1 MAAGASPIASLLL
14 PMLMSKIGGG
24 GGAPGGPPGSPS
36 PGGALA
42 GMAGGGGG
50 APSSSPGS
58 PGANPE
64 AIGAAVSQEYSA
76 LQNVDPGKIVADL
89 QRYKQAVSALFPI
102 AVNRVADAAKG
113 ISQAV
118 TGLNAAI
125 KAFEKAQETLQQT
138 RPLGLASAQQQPTT
152 GSSPFGPQPSP
163 TGMMP

>member
-1 MAAGASPIASLLL
+1 MSAGASPLSALLL

-24 GGAPGGPPGSPS
+24 GGAAPGAPSGGGPP
-36 PGGALA
+36 
-42 GMAGGGGG
+42 
-50 APSSSPGS
+50 SSAPGS
-58 PGANPE
+58 PGINPE
-64 AIGAAVSQEYSA
+64 AIGAAVGQEYSQ

-89 QRYKQAVSALFPI
+89 QRFKEAISALFPV

-125 KAFEKAQETLQQT
+125 KAFEKAQETLQQV
-138 RPLGLASAQQQPTT
+138 RPLGLQSAQQQPTT
-152 GSSPFGPQPSP
+152 GATPFGPQP

>member
-14 PMLMSKIGGG
+14 PMLMSRIGQG
-24 GGAPGGPPGSPS
+24 GGAPGGGPP
-36 PGGALA
+36 
-42 GMAGGGGG
+42 GGG
-50 APSSSPGS
+50 APGGAPG
-58 PGANPE
+58 GMNPE

-76 LQNVDPGKIVADL
+76 LQNVDPAKIVGDL
-89 QRYKQAVSALFPI
+89 NKYKQAISALFPV

-125 KAFEKAQETLQQT
+125 KAFEKAQETLKNVHP
-138 RPLGLASAQQQPTT
+138 PLGLQSAQQQPTT
-152 GSSPFGPQPSP
+152 GAGPQMGQS